1 MKNFI
6 ISNYVLILSIILISI
21 ITLIGYFVD
30 KSKNSNNK
38 KEKTLKKELNP
49 IMNNNLNIQNNMVN
63 NNNINQTISNTFD
76 INKSINN
83 VTHNSQNR

>member
-1 MKNFI
+1 MIDFI

-30 KSKNSNNK
+30 KSRNNK
-38 KEKTLKKELNP
+38 KEKVLKKVDTP

-63 NNNINQTISNTFD
+63 NNESVNNTFD
-76 INKSINN
+76 INQSINN
-83 VTHNSQNR
+83 LTNNNQNG

>member
-1 MKNFI
+1 MIDFI

-30 KSKNSNNK
+30 KSRNNK
-38 KEKTLKKELNP
+38 KEKVLKKVDTP

-63 NNNINQTISNTFD
+63 NNVNQSVNNTFD
-76 INKSINN
+76 INQSINN
-83 VTHNSQNR
+83 LTNNNQNG